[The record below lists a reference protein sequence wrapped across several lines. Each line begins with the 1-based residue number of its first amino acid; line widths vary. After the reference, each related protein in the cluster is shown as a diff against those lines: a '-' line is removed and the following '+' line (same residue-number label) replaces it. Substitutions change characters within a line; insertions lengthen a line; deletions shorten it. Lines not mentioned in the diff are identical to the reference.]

1 MTIKTILK
9 SCSRA
14 FPKHNGLAANFSLKP
29 DSSNNSKGLVAL
41 LPYFRPYKKEIFFA
55 LLALLTTTLMVLFF
69 GKSLKYL
76 IDLGF
81 VSKDSFWLNF
91 TLLIFFVA
99 VAVMAIAGYYR
110 SSIVNSVCEKVVC
123 DLRKQIY
130 AHVISVSAEFFEIT
144 KAGDV
149 ISRLTLD
156 TLNLYNFV
164 SNSISFCLR
173 NLLLF
178 IGGMVFLFITSPKL
192 TLISLTLIIFALVP
206 IILMGRKVK
215 SLSSQSQNALAAVSS
230 RIEESISGIRTI
242 QAYLCEEKEIRS
254 FSAFVENALNSSL
267 EKIRVRSMM
276 VAFVISIAFGSIA
289 VVIWFGSHDILQGKM
304 TSGDLTSF
312 VFYAVISATSLVSL
326 SQIASQFQGAS
337 ASAARI
343 LELLTISSPVL
354 EVSNPENLPAKQPI
368 QISFDSIIFAYPSCK
383 NSPAL
388 KEVNFEILPGE
399 KVAIVGQ
406 SGSGKSTIFQL
417 LLRFYDVDEG
427 RIKLNGKDIRELS
440 LESLRQCFS
449 YISQDCFIFS
459 GTIFENIT
467 YVDKS
472 ITESE
477 VLEIIE
483 KNSALHFIKK
493 LPEGMH
499 SFVGEKGIKLSGGE
513 RQRIAIARAIIKN
526 SPILLLDEAT
536 SALDNENE
544 QSIIRTISQL
554 AEGKTVITIAHRLS
568 SIIAAD
574 KVIFIREGKVIDKGS
589 HQDLVER
596 SAVYRQMHDL

>member
-1 MTIKTILK
+1 MKIKKFKIGKWYKTPRNEI
-9 SCSRA
+9 
-14 FPKHNGLAANFSLKP
+14 NI
-29 DSSNNSKGLVAL
+29 
-41 LPYFRPYKKEIFFA
+41 KKEIFFA
-55 LLALLTTTLMVLFF
+55 LLALLNTTLMVLFF

-91 TLLIFFVA
+91 ILLIFFVA

-312 VFYAVISATSLVSL
+312 VF
-326 SQIASQFQGAS
+326 
-337 ASAARI
+337 
-343 LELLTISSPVL
+343 
-354 EVSNPENLPAKQPI
+354 
-368 QISFDSIIFAYPSCK
+368 
-383 NSPAL
+383 
-388 KEVNFEILPGE
+388 
-399 KVAIVGQ
+399 
-406 SGSGKSTIFQL
+406 
-417 LLRFYDVDEG
+417 
-427 RIKLNGKDIRELS
+427 
-440 LESLRQCFS
+440 
-449 YISQDCFIFS
+449 
-459 GTIFENIT
+459 
-467 YVDKS
+467 
-472 ITESE
+472 
-477 VLEIIE
+477 
-483 KNSALHFIKK
+483 
-493 LPEGMH
+493 
-499 SFVGEKGIKLSGGE
+499 
-513 RQRIAIARAIIKN
+513 
-526 SPILLLDEAT
+526 
-536 SALDNENE
+536 
-544 QSIIRTISQL
+544 
-554 AEGKTVITIAHRLS
+554 
-568 SIIAAD
+568 
-574 KVIFIREGKVIDKGS
+574 
-589 HQDLVER
+589 
-596 SAVYRQMHDL
+596 